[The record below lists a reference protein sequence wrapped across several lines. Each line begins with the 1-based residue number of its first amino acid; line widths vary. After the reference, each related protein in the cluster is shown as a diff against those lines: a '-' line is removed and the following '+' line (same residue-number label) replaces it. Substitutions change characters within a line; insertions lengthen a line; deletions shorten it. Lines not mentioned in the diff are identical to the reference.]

1 MGHDGDDDSQD
12 LQRKGGTYMYTRL
25 LGADA
30 EIEYSPELLDAI
42 GRLEQRFPS
51 PEYAVIFADADEA
64 EEDEP
69 DQLIVCRRYGGILT
83 PMVYLGADELEEYEK
98 TGFDWLD
105 AIASDLARSE
115 ADIEAF
121 VASEETGADEA

>member
-1 MGHDGDDDSQD
+1 MMETTIRKI
-12 LQRKGGTYMYTRL
+12 LRRKGGTHMYTRL

-30 EIEYSPELLDAI
+30 EIEYSSELLDAI

-51 PEYAVIFADADEA
+51 PEFAVIFADADDM

-69 DQLIVCRRYGGILT
+69 DQIIVCRRYAGVLM
-83 PMVYLGADELEEYEK
+83 PMVYLGADELDEYEK
-98 TGFDWLD
+98 TGFDWLE
-105 AIASDLARSE
+105 AIASDLARTE

-121 VASEETGADEA
+121 IASEETGEDEG

>member
-1 MGHDGDDDSQD
+1 
-12 LQRKGGTYMYTRL
+12 MYTRL

-30 EIEYSPELLDAI
+30 EIEYSSELLDAI

-51 PEYAVIFADADEA
+51 PEFAVIFADADDM

-69 DQLIVCRRYGGILT
+69 DQIIVCRRYAGVLM
-83 PMVYLGADELEEYEK
+83 PMVYLGADELDEYEK
-98 TGFDWLD
+98 TGFDWLE
-105 AIASDLARSE
+105 AIASDLARTE

-121 VASEETGADEA
+121 IASEETGEDEASAPAYSPARNSSRNASP

>member
-1 MGHDGDDDSQD
+1 
-12 LQRKGGTYMYTRL
+12 MYTRL

-30 EIEYSPELLDAI
+30 EIEYSSELLDAI

-51 PEYAVIFADADEA
+51 PEFAVIFADADDM

-69 DQLIVCRRYGGILT
+69 DQIIVCRRYAGVLM
-83 PMVYLGADELEEYEK
+83 PMVYLGADELDEYEK
-98 TGFDWLD
+98 TGFDWLE
-105 AIASDLARSE
+105 AIASDLARTE

-121 VASEETGADEA
+121 IASEETGEDEA